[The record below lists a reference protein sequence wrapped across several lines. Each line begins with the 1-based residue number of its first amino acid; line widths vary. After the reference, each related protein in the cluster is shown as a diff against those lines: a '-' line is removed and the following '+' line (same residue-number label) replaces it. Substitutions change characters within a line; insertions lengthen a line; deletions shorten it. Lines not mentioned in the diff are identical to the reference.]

1 VSTAPATRDELL
13 ALLEQLAEHGTPP
26 ADTAPYFDIGS
37 REFVDFF
44 TEEILDG
51 LIAPGGATCRFF
63 EGAYGSGKTHLL
75 QMLENAGRKRHLA
88 VVRVDLSEALAL
100 HDWRLITQYILQ
112 NVTVEF
118 GGEVTRGLPN
128 VLERVGKFIP
138 VNQHDFELAQLPH
151 PGFKTAML
159 QGCFAGSQ
167 DEEALVRFLNGER
180 VTVSALQRSG
190 IFGVKNPLSARN
202 AEQVLNTLLAGLHR
216 LGLPGTMLLFDEN
229 EKTFDSHVRYSYRR
243 QLAVNLIRRFI
254 DACFTGGLVGTVA
267 VFAMLP
273 GFLEACALE
282 YPALGQRLQIT
293 RGGLYPPA
301 WRWPVLPLEA
311 VGSVT
316 DPDEFLSEAVE
327 VFIGLCSEHI
337 PTVDGMDARLRH
349 EGKSVLE
356 ADAGTGYRR
365 PLIKALADAALNG
378 L

>member
-1 VSTAPATRDELL
+1 
-13 ALLEQLAEHGTPP
+13 LLEQLAEHGTPP